1 MDPVTVTALL
11 HTGWLR
17 RPVSHFISS
26 NAQSVSLLCITR
38 PGVYMLASEW
48 TATKCFS
55 IALQSVYRFR
65 YPPTTMGSRDVH
77 GHKSSCITRLK
88 KYPCTGELRTQKL
101 KSHLVRIPSLTV
113 LPLKPGVGQHVAIH
127 ATLTAISSLLIFTL
141 PAHSPAFFPKSLPI
155 FPVLAV
161 TNTWFRF
168 RPTE

>member
-1 MDPVTVTALL
+1 MNPVMVMVRLI
-11 HTGWLR
+11 HTGWLEDQLVTSYHLSSNQCGPCDGHISSCSHWLVR

-101 KSHLVRIPSLTV
+101 KYYLVRTQSLNV
-113 LPLKPGVGQHVAIH
+113 FPLKPGVGQ
-127 ATLTAISSLLIFTL
+127 
-141 PAHSPAFFPKSLPI
+141 
-155 FPVLAV
+155 
-161 TNTWFRF
+161 
-168 RPTE
+168 